1 MNLTITKKITKRG
14 WLKVMLKQQDQ
25 ADGIRRMSKSKPV
38 RVIAV
43 ASGKGG
49 VGKTNVSVNV
59 GISLVQM
66 GQRVVLMD
74 ADMGLANVDILL
86 GVYPKY
92 NLSHVLAGE
101 KTLDEIMVTAPSGLK
116 LIPGASGIQKMTE
129 LSTIEQAAVIRA
141 FSEIDQQ
148 IDVLIVDTAAG
159 ISASV
164 VNFSRACQEIIIVIC
179 DEPTSL
185 TDAYAFIKLLNRD
198 YACNNFHIIAN
209 MVQTVQQGRALF
221 QKLNKVTDNYLD
233 VTLQFAGAIPYDE
246 YLRESVKKQTPV
258 VIGFPRSKS
267 AQAMKSIATKIGNW
281 PLKTQAG
288 GYIEFF
294 IERMVKYSQKDI
306 A

>member
-1 MNLTITKKITKRG
+1 
-14 WLKVMLKQQDQ
+14 MLKQPDQ
-25 ADGIRRMSKSKPV
+25 AAGIRRMSKNKPV

-43 ASGKGG
+43 SSGKGG

-66 GQRVVLMD
+66 GLRVVLMD

-92 NLSHVLAGE
+92 NLSHVLTGE
-101 KTLDEIMVTAPSGLK
+101 KTLDEVMVTSPSGLK

-129 LSTIEQAAVIRA
+129 LSSIEQAAVIRA
-141 FSEIDQQ
+141 FSEIDEQ

-159 ISASV
+159 ISSSV
-164 VNFSRACQEIIIVIC
+164 VNFSRACQEIILVIC

-198 YACNNFHIIAN
+198 YGCSHFHVVAN
-209 MVQTVQQGRALF
+209 MVQSLQQGKALF
-221 QKLNKVTDNYLD
+221 QKLGKVTNNYLD
-233 VTLQFAGAIPYDE
+233 VTLQFAGAVPYDE
-246 YLRESVKKQTPV
+246 YLRQSVQKQTPV
-258 VIGFPRSKS
+258 VMAYPHSKS
-267 AQAMKSIATKIGNW
+267 AQAMKEIAVKIDNW

-294 IERMVKYSQKDI
+294 IERMVKYAAQKDV